1 MATSSCEYS
10 STQRSAKNV
19 FSGYAKLDAVY
30 NCIVAME
37 QPVFHP
43 AGLSIGRS
51 TVICNH
57 KHLDRG
63 KIQAGSRSRKQRCGI
78 RTSRLLA

>member
-1 MATSSCEYS
+1 M
-10 STQRSAKNV
+10 

-37 QPVFHP
+37 QPGFHP

-51 TVICNH
+51 TVICND

-63 KIQAGSRSRKQRCGI
+63 KTQPGSRSRKQRCGI
-78 RTSRLLA
+78 GNSRLLA